1 MDNGVSALSLCMSTC
16 CTVGGFRV
24 PGFVFMM
31 VIANLG
37 VTPSS
42 AALTGLPI
50 VSAPSAASLWGGG
63 GAFILS
69 SSSLSGTLVSIHFLW
84 YGLLLFRSPHRGLS
98 FLAPRQDLIFLFVCD
113 GGVDQPIVARA

>member
-50 VSAPSAASLWGGG
+50 VSAPSAACLWGGG
-63 GAFILS
+63 RLS
-69 SSSLSGTLVSIHFLW
+69 CRRPPFQGRSSVYISLGMVYFCFGLHIEGSRS
-84 YGLLLFRSPHRGLS
+84 LLL
-98 FLAPRQDLIFLFVCD
+98 
-113 GGVDQPIVARA
+113 ARI